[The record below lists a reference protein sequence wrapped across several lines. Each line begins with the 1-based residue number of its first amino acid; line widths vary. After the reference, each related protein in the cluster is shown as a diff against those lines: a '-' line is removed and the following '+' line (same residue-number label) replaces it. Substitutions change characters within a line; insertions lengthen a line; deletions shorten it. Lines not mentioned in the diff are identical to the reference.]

1 MLSKLERVYDVDDAT
16 EQPPLANVPPPR
28 YQACYT
34 WLCSQLDGYTRGHAD
49 EVLRLASFLI
59 MGGLAALVNL
69 AGVWVFSRYTNLPYD
84 LYIVLA
90 TEISLLCNFA
100 LNDRFTFHA
109 LAGSQRRWW
118 VRCARFHGPSGVG
131 FVLTLLIAYA
141 AYHAAHLSP
150 VSAQAV
156 AILIVTL
163 VNFSMHR
170 LWTYRGSSQAPQPA
184 N

>member
-1 MLSKLERVYDVDDAT
+1 MLSNLERVQDLDDAI
-16 EQPPLANVPPPR
+16 EPPTLPDVSPTR
-28 YQACYT
+28 FQAFT
-34 WLCSQLDGYTRGHAD
+34 IRLSSRLDGYTHGHAD
-49 EVLRLASFLI
+49 EVMRLASFLVV
-59 MGGLAALVNL
+59 GGLAALVNL
-69 AGVWVFSRYTNLPYD
+69 AGVWVFSRYTSLPYD

-109 LAGSQRRWW
+109 LAGIQRRWW

-131 FVLTLLIAYA
+131 FVLTLLIAYVA
-141 AYHAAHLSP
+141 HHAAHLPP
-150 VSAQAV
+150 VTAQAV